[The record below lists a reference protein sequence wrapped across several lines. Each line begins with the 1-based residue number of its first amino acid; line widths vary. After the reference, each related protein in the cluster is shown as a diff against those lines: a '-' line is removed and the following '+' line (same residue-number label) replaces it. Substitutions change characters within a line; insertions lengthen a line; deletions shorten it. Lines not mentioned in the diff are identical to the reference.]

1 MKFLKITLLFIGL
14 AFLPAQA
21 QQAGAKAVTAQSTR
35 TYVSHEFKADRSL
48 EVEVNDGIYTFK
60 LLSDHIIETLF
71 IPKGQTVKD
80 IPKSHA
86 VVLDQIIE
94 NVRFDNYSQNIR
106 FGSNE
111 RTITVAINKA
121 SFTINYIK
129 EDSIFL
135 TEGRGYQDRDSL
147 KTIELN
153 ITNDEVLYGG
163 GARALGMNRRG
174 NRLQLYNRAHYGYE
188 KRSEL
193 MNYTLPI
200 VISSKNYMVHF
211 DNAPIGF
218 LDLDS
223 KKTNTITYE
232 TISGAMRYQVIAGNN
247 LQEVTENY
255 VELTGK
261 QPMPPR
267 WALGNFASRFGYHSQ
282 QEVETTI
289 NKFKENE
296 IPVDAVILDLYWFGK
311 DIKGTMGNLKFH
323 RDSFP
328 DPDRMIQ
335 NLKKQNVET
344 ILITEPFVLS
354 TSDRWQEAVDADIL
368 AKDSIGNPYQY
379 EFYFGNTGLIDIYS
393 DSGKTWFKDIYKGLS
408 DRGVNGFWG
417 DLGEPEVHPSDL
429 IHTTGTADE
438 VHNIYGH
445 DWAKLVYEASLEA
458 NPYRR
463 PFVLMRAGYSGSQ
476 RYGMIPW
483 SGDVNRTWGGL
494 QSQPEIAI
502 QMGMQ
507 GLGYMHS
514 DLGGFAGDNLDDE
527 LYIRWLQYGVF
538 QPIYRPHAQEEV
550 ASEPVYRSEKAM
562 KLAKQ
567 SIDLRYKL
575 LPYNYQLAFEN
586 HTNGTPLMRPVSYL
600 DHERSEESSSY
611 LWGNS
616 FFITP
621 ITQAGLKTIEIDLPN
636 GLEFSR
642 FSNGEKVY
650 EKNSLRWFDF
660 YTDEVY
666 KSGRKITYDLKEDH
680 IPTFVRAGAF
690 IPMSK
695 NLQSTKEYDGN
706 TLEIHYYH
714 DATVEESHRSFYND
728 DGSTHEAYEK
738 GAYEMLNYSAFAKA
752 RSLKIHL
759 EATQG
764 GKYDP
769 SIKTVDLIV
778 HNIDKKP
785 RKVKGMDENQ
795 WSWNEETNS
804 LTINLQWNTKR
815 SKKIKIKL

>member
-1 MKFLKITLLFIGL
+1 
-14 AFLPAQA
+14 
-21 QQAGAKAVTAQSTR
+21 
-35 TYVSHEFKADRSL
+35 
-48 EVEVNDGIYTFK
+48 
-60 LLSDHIIETLF
+60 
-71 IPKGQTVKD
+71 
-80 IPKSHA
+80 
-86 VVLDQIIE
+86 
-94 NVRFDNYSQNIR
+94 
-106 FGSNE
+106 
-111 RTITVAINKA
+111 
-121 SFTINYIK
+121 
-129 EDSIFL
+129 
-135 TEGRGYQDRDSL
+135 
-147 KTIELN
+147 
-153 ITNDEVLYGG
+153 
-163 GARALGMNRRG
+163 
-174 NRLQLYNRAHYGYE
+174 
-188 KRSEL
+188 
-193 MNYTLPI
+193 
-200 VISSKNYMVHF
+200 
-211 DNAPIGF
+211 
-218 LDLDS
+218 
-223 KKTNTITYE
+223 
-232 TISGAMRYQVIAGNN
+232 
-247 LQEVTENY
+247 
-255 VELTGK
+255 
-261 QPMPPR
+261 MPPR

-368 AKDSIGNPYQY
+368 AKDSVGNPYQY

-393 DSGKTWFKDIYKGLS
+393 EQGKTWFKNIYKGLS

-429 IHTTGTADE
+429 IHATGTADE

-494 QSQPEIAI
+494 QSQPEIAL

-527 LYIRWLQYGVF
+527 LYVRWLQYGVF

-636 GLEFSR
+636 ELEFSN
-642 FSNGEKVY
+642 FSKGKKKYN
-650 EKNSLRWFDF
+650 KNRLRWIDF
-660 YTDEVY
+660 YTDKVY

-695 NLQSTKEYDGN
+695 NIQSTKEYDGSSIE
-706 TLEIHYYH
+706 LHYYH
-714 DATVEESHRSFYND
+714 HKSVEVSRQSFYND

-738 GAYEMLNYSAFAKA
+738 GMYEIMECSAFAKA
-752 RSLKIHL
+752 RTLKIYL
-759 EATQG
+759 KATS
-764 GKYDP
+764 GKDYLL
-769 SIKTVDLIV
+769 SSKKVDLMV
-778 HNIDKKP
+778 HNIQRKP
-785 RKVKGMDENQ
+785 KNIEGFNKNQ
-795 WSWNEETNS
+795 WTWNADTK
-804 LTINLQWNTKR
+804 IVAIPIDWNM
-815 SKKIKIKL
+815 SQEQEIHIEM

>member
-21 QQAGAKAVTAQSTR
+21 QQAGAKAVTAQSSR
-35 TYVSHEFKADRSL
+35 TYVSHELKADRSL
-48 EVEVNDGIYTFK
+48 EVVVNDGIYTFK
-60 LLSDHIIETLF
+60 LLSDQIIETLF

-121 SFTINYIK
+121 PFTINYIK

-153 ITNDEVLYGG
+153 ITDDEVLYGG

-188 KRSEL
+188 TRSEL

-223 KKTNTITYE
+223 KKNNTITYE
-232 TISGAMRYQVIAGNN
+232 TISGAMRYQVIAGSN

-368 AKDSIGNPYQY
+368 AKDSVGNPYQY

-393 DSGKTWFKDIYKGLS
+393 EQGKTWFKDIYKGLS

-429 IHTTGTADE
+429 IHATGTADE

-494 QSQPEIAI
+494 QSQPEIAL

-527 LYIRWLQYGVF
+527 LYVRWLQYGVF

-636 GLEFSR
+636 ELEFSR
-642 FSNGEKVY
+642 FQQWQK
-650 EKNSLRWFDF
+650 
-660 YTDEVY
+660 
-666 KSGRKITYDLKEDH
+666 DL
-680 IPTFVRAGAF
+680 
-690 IPMSK
+690 
-695 NLQSTKEYDGN
+695 
-706 TLEIHYYH
+706 
-714 DATVEESHRSFYND
+714 
-728 DGSTHEAYEK
+728 
-738 GAYEMLNYSAFAKA
+738 
-752 RSLKIHL
+752 
-759 EATQG
+759 
-764 GKYDP
+764 
-769 SIKTVDLIV
+769 
-778 HNIDKKP
+778 
-785 RKVKGMDENQ
+785 
-795 WSWNEETNS
+795 
-804 LTINLQWNTKR
+804 
-815 SKKIKIKL
+815 

>member
-1 MKFLKITLLFIGL
+1 MKFLQLTILLIVL

-21 QQAGAKAVTAQSTR
+21 QQAGAKAATAQTER
-35 TYVSHEFKADRSL
+35 TYVSHELKEDRSL
-48 EVEVNDGIYTFK
+48 EVVVNDGVYTFK
-60 LLSDHIIETLF
+60 MLSEQVIETLF
-71 IPKGQTVKD
+71 IPKGQIVQS

-86 VVLDQIIE
+86 VVNNQII
-94 NVRFDNYSQNIR
+94 NKFRSRDI
-106 FGSNE
+106 GSSIYYGSTDLE
-111 RTITVAINKA
+111 MTVYVHKSPFAIEYNKGD
-121 SFTINYIK
+121 FTILK
-129 EDSIFL
+129 
-135 TEGRGYQDRDSL
+135 EGRGYVKNDSL
-147 KTIELN
+147 HTIELK
-153 ITNDEVLYGG
+153 ITDDEVLYGG

-188 KRSEL
+188 TRSEL

-200 VISSKNYMVHF
+200 VISSKNYMIHF

-223 KKTNTITYE
+223 KKNNTITYE
-232 TISGAMRYQVIAGNN
+232 TISGAMRYQVITGSN

-255 VELTGK
+255 VTLTGK

-289 NKFKENE
+289 SKFKENE
-296 IPVDAVILDLYWFGK
+296 IPLDAVILDLYWFGK

-354 TSDRWQEAVDADIL
+354 TSDRWQEAVEADIL
-368 AKDSIGNPYQY
+368 AKDSLGNPYQY
-379 EFYFGNTGLIDIYS
+379 EFYFGNTGLLDIFS

-429 IHTTGTADE
+429 IHATGTADE

-483 SGDVNRTWGGL
+483 SGDVNRSWGGL
-494 QSQPEIAI
+494 QSQPEIAL

-527 LYIRWLQYGVF
+527 LYTRWLQYGIF

-550 ASEPVYRSEKAM
+550 PSEPVYRSEKVM
-562 KLAKQ
+562 QLAKKA
-567 SIDLRYKL
+567 IKLRYKL

-586 HTNGTPLMRPVSYL
+586 HTNGTPLMRPISYL
-600 DHERSEESSSY
+600 DHQRNEESSSY

-621 ITQAGLKTIEIDLPN
+621 ITQSGLKTIKIELPN
-636 GLEFSR
+636 ELEFSR
-642 FSNGEKVY
+642 IRRGEKVY
-650 EKNSLRWFDF
+650 DKNRLRWFDF

-666 KSGRKITYDLKEDH
+666 KSGRTITYDLQEDQ

-695 NLQSTKEYDGN
+695 DIQSTKEYDGSSIE
-706 TLEIHYYH
+706 LHYYH
-714 DATVEESHRSFYND
+714 HKSVEVSRQSVYND
-728 DGSTHEAYEK
+728 DGSTHDAYEK
-738 GAYEMLNYSAFAKA
+738 GMYEMMNYSAFAKA
-752 RSLKIHL
+752 KSLKIYL
-759 EATQG
+759 EATSG
-764 GKYDP
+764 NDYLLANKN
-769 SIKTVDLIV
+769 VELII
-778 HNIDKKP
+778 HNIERKPKDIQGFTKK
-785 RKVKGMDENQ
+785 Q
-795 WSWNEETNS
+795 WNWNKESKT
-804 LTINLQWNTKR
+804 LTIPLDWNMAN
-815 SKKIKIKL
+815 KKEVAIQL

>member
-21 QQAGAKAVTAQSTR
+21 QQAGAKAGIAQSSR

-106 FGSNE
+106 FGSNQ

-121 SFTINYIK
+121 PFTINYIK

-188 KRSEL
+188 TRSEL

-223 KKTNTITYE
+223 KKNNTITYE
-232 TISGAMRYQVIAGNN
+232 TISGAMRYQVITGNN

-311 DIKGTMGNLKFH
+311 DIKGMMGNLKFH

-335 NLKKQNVET
+335 NLKKQNIET

-354 TSDRWQEAVDADIL
+354 TSDRWQEAVDANIL

-393 DSGKTWFKDIYKGLS
+393 EQGKTWFKDIYKGLS

-429 IHTTGTADE
+429 IHATGTADE

-494 QSQPEIAI
+494 QSQPEIAL

-527 LYIRWLQYGVF
+527 LYVRWLQYGVF

-600 DHERSEESSSY
+600 DHERNEESSSY

-666 KSGRKITYDLKEDH
+666 KSGRKIAYDLNEDY

-695 NLQSTKEYDGN
+695 NIQSTKEYDGSSIE
-706 TLEIHYYH
+706 LHYYH
-714 DATVEESHRSFYND
+714 HKSIEVSRQSFYND

-738 GAYEMLNYSAFAKA
+738 GMYEIMECSAFAKA
-752 RSLKIHL
+752 KSLKIYL
-759 EATQG
+759 EATAG
-764 GKYDP
+764 NDYLLASKN
-769 SIKTVDLIV
+769 VDLIV
-778 HNIDKKP
+778 HNIEQKPKSIRGFKK
-785 RKVKGMDENQ
+785 KQ
-795 WSWNEETNS
+795 WSWNKKTNA
-804 LTINLQWNTKR
+804 LTIPLDWNMAH
-815 SKKIKIKL
+815 KKEVAIEL